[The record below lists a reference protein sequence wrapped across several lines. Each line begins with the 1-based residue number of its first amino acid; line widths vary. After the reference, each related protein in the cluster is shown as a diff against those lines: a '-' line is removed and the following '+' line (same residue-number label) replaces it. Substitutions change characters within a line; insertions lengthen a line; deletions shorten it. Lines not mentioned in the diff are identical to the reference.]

1 MIKTNVLI
9 IFKTRNTFFYYG
21 TAAAALRMHLY
32 VHGNPL
38 RPLNILRFTVIVVP
52 LRKTAPAI
60 HTPSRGTYFP
70 GTALP
75 RAMKGRER
83 SGDGMGTGRE
93 RDGTGREGAGT
104 GRGQDGDG
112 PRRPHRPHRKAV
124 GRQRHIRRG
133 RETIVRSEGKG
144 AGRCHDVGNGGGDRG
159 GWENGGKERRRKGDD
174 GDGHKK
180 RQGTASGPLS
190 FFRRRR

>member
-38 RPLNILRFTVIVVP
+38 RPLNILRFTAIVVP

-83 SGDGMGTGRE
+83 SGDRNGDWNG
-93 RDGTGREGAGT
+93 
-104 GRGQDGDG
+104 DGDG
-112 PRRPHRPHRKAV
+112 
-124 GRQRHIRRG
+124 
-133 RETIVRSEGKG
+133 
-144 AGRCHDVGNGGGDRG
+144 
-159 GWENGGKERRRKGDD
+159 D